1 MTYNK
6 HWNHTHMN
14 RLELI
19 TCRKI
24 FFLEVEE
31 AATNIAGVS
40 QRTWRYYESGRT
52 PIPKALEEKMQGLL
66 ECRALLKAR
75 MAKEADEFRQKGEG
89 RQAVPYYL
97 TFEDYQKETGLDDVI
112 GFRLDQ
118 SVKASLYLEDRV
130 VFY

>member
-1 MTYNK
+1 MNK
-6 HWNHTHMN
+6 
-14 RLELI
+14 LELI

-31 AATNIAGVS
+31 AATHIAGVS

-52 PIPKALEEKMQGLL
+52 PIPKALEEKIQGLL
-66 ECRALLKAR
+66 ECRALLKQR
-75 MAKEADEFRQKGEG
+75 LTKEADEFRQKGEG

-118 SVKASLYLEDRV
+118 SVKASLYLEGRV